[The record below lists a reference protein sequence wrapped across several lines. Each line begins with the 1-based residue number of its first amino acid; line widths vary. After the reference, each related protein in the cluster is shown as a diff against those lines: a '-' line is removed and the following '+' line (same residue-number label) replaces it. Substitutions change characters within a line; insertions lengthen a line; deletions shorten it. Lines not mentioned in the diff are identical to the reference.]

1 MYSWWISIYVNEIDL
16 AWCNQKRGI
25 WQCRNRIATSDYVNG
40 LRCYQMIKWCISCNM
55 VCIGRTAI
63 FKWHEH
69 HGKFMVFPVW
79 MRKNRYDWEFWYIG
93 YNTNHHQWR
102 GSSNSSLDLSNMISV
117 YFAIH
122 KAYMRYPRSC
132 VQLLNQIPGFHGK
145 DLITWIS
152 GWTTCLSC
160 HFCSFFSNTLGGH
173 TCSCSWHSAYE
184 KSYSHVAMSCGCSW
198 DLSNSETLCSH
209 AWNPLQPCMWP
220 VYINYTESP
229 L

>member
-1 MYSWWISIYVNEIDL
+1 MVSV
-16 AWCNQKRGI
+16 A
-25 WQCRNRIATSDYVNG
+25 
-40 LRCYQMIKWCISCNM
+40 IKWSNDVSHVIWYASDVLRFSNGMNTMANSC
-55 VCIGRTAI
+55 
-63 FKWHEH
+63 FFL
-69 HGKFMVFPVW
+69 HGW
-79 MRKNRYDWEFWYIG
+79 EKNRYDWEFWYIG

-122 KAYMRYPRSC
+122 KASMRYPRSC

-209 AWNPLQPCMWP
+209 ACDLSISTIPSRH
-220 VYINYTESP
+220 YRSGR
-229 L
+229 